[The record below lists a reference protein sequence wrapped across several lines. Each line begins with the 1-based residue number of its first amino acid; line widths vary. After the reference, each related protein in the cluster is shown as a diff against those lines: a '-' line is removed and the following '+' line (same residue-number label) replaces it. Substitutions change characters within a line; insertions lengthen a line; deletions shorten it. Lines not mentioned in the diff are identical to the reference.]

1 MTLST
6 YQTGTATVSV
16 GGTTVTGS
24 GTIWT
29 GGNARE
35 GDVIVIGDA
44 SAMVLAVVSAT
55 ELTITPWPGSAETDA
70 SYTIYQTSP
79 RRFDTVE
86 VADDLRKQVSALN
99 DAEYFVLVKADQNE
113 PDPSLGDEDQWALQK
128 STGKM
133 WIKTGGVWVPAG
145 NFRGIKPDF
154 TVPEIED
161 RDAHDDDPTGTIVLV
176 ASEGAIYVKL
186 SAASGDWSDA
196 VPLKGEK
203 GDQGDTA
210 TVEVGT
216 VTTGVPGSAADVTNS
231 GDEHAAVLD
240 FTIPRGAT
248 VTVGSTTTGAAGS
261 NAAVTDSGTGGDVVL
276 DFTIPIGKGYG
287 GTSDTELTISTGNQ
301 SFDIEAGLAFV
312 VGDRVH
318 IGATSA
324 PLNWMEGFVTAYAS
338 TSMTVAVSDVGGSGT
353 FDAWGIGLTG
363 KPGTGDGDMK
373 AAVYDPIIDD
383 LANGQSGNAAAISAV
398 SGGVTALQS
407 YVLQRKFSGC
417 MIYRNSDSSAIFASG
432 ATTKVPF
439 THASYDYDNWWDIS
453 DDDDFWVPDLP
464 GLVAVKCTASLFVA
478 NGDASG
484 AASETRFAVNG
495 SVPIGGGF
503 DVRSD
508 GGRFYLVS
516 AIFPGLSY
524 GDKISLEFYH
534 TAGKSLAVA
543 ATYTWAAVEGIF
555 SPE

>member
-1 MTLST
+1 MAELT
-6 YQTGTATVSV
+6 YSIGTVSV
-16 GGTTVTGS
+16 AANDTAVTGS
-24 GTIWT
+24 GTLWESV
-29 GGNARE
+29 NARQWDWISIDGGPLVPITDIADATHLTLALPSAE
-35 GDVIVIGDA
+35 EKTDVAYVIYQVSPLRFAGGQ
-44 SAMVLAVVSAT
+44 AMADVSELIARLRAKGLMWYLPAGYTKPQDVQPPLTADDGQSILRVDTHELWVMQGGSWVSAGTYNGVTPRGEWGPGAYNANDIVSHGGAAYMALTNT
-55 ELTITPWPGSAETDA
+55 EDEPPSADWM
-70 SYTIYQTSP
+70 
-79 RRFDTVE
+79 
-86 VADDLRKQVSALN
+86 DLGA
-99 DAEYFVLVKADQNE
+99 
-113 PDPSLGDEDQWALQK
+113 
-128 STGKM
+128 
-133 WIKTGGVWVPAG
+133 AG
-145 NFRGIKPDF
+145 
-154 TVPEIED
+154 E
-161 RDAHDDDPTGTIVLV
+161 A
-176 ASEGAIYVKL
+176 
-186 SAASGDWSDA
+186 
-196 VPLKGEK
+196 
-203 GDQGDTA
+203 A

-216 VTTGVPGSAADVTNS
+216 VTTGAPGSAASVTNS

-240 FTIPRGAT
+240 FTIPT
-248 VTVGSTTTGAAGS
+248 
-261 NAAVTDSGTGGDVVL
+261 
-276 DFTIPIGKGYG
+276 GKGYG
-287 GTSDTELTISTGNQ
+287 GTSATELTIGTGNHT
-301 SFDIEAGLAFV
+301 FAIDAGLAFV
-312 VGDRVH
+312 AGDRVH

-324 PLNWMEGFVTAYAS
+324 PLNWMEGFVTAYAG
-338 TSMTVAVSDVGGSGT
+338 TSMTVAVGDVGGSGT

-432 ATTKVPF
+432 AITKVPF